1 MSLFRSCDWWEVSS
15 QGQGTSYDIH
25 SLVVD
30 SLAGEDE
37 EGSVDQVVTVS
48 MSGLVQIHQP
58 SRSPGGGARAEDLL
72 LEQQLAGGPV
82 CGVDTGQLVP
92 GQTGRQLAI
101 LHPRSLAVYQLSRRQ
116 GSGSQG
122 DSYVLSLAYQHT
134 LMRWETSWSKNA

>member
-1 MSLFRSCDWWEVSS
+1 MSLFRSCDWWDVSGPGE
-15 QGQGTSYDIH
+15 GQGLCYDIH

-30 SLAGEDE
+30 SLAGEGE
-37 EGSVDQVVTVS
+37 EASVEQIVTVS

-72 LEQQLAGGPV
+72 LEQQLVGGPV
-82 CGVDTGQLVP
+82 CAVDTGQLVP
-92 GQTGRQLAI
+92 GQAGRQLAV

-134 LMRWETSWSKNA
+134 LMR

>member
-1 MSLFRSCDWWEVSS
+1 MSLFRSCDWWDVSGPGE
-15 QGQGTSYDIH
+15 GQGLCYDIH

-30 SLAGEDE
+30 SLAGEGE
-37 EGSVDQVVTVS
+37 EDSVEQIVTVS

-82 CGVDTGQLVP
+82 CAVDTGQLVP
-92 GQTGRQLAI
+92 GQAGRQLAV

-134 LMRWETSWSKNA
+134 LMR

>member
-1 MSLFRSCDWWEVSS
+1 MSLFRSCDWWEVSGH
-15 QGQGTSYDIH
+15 GQGLCYDIH

-37 EGSVDQVVTVS
+37 EASVEQVVTVS

-58 SRSPGGGARAEDLL
+58 SRGEARAEDLL

-92 GQTGRQLAI
+92 GQAGRQLAV

-134 LMRWETSWSKNA
+134 LMRLEIKTEYSIMHV